1 MGFFITEI
9 GSSIEG
15 CCLWNKTI
23 QNASSHGFSKP
34 HEFCINYN
42 FFYVWYMV
50 RFMLIVFIS
59 NQIEDTIDFDETI
72 HLERGQ
78 NLFEIHVQKA
88 RKFSDNTA
96 PCTHFLSEVNWKSN
110 GDAYY
115 FVNIWSFIGP
125 IILWHYFTSK
135 LFDTYVSPNYSVHVV
150 VNVHLQLYMCLLGV
164 IGEPVSWSHQDA
176 GRWGGVDLLYLG
188 VLWVWNSVHA
198 RTERSPPRVRLH
210 LSVCRQGG
218 RFLPP
223 LSSEGEFS
231 FYIIFSRPSL
241 IICIVFSFKQKK
253 KLRTHDTKQKY

>member
-1 MGFFITEI
+1 M
-9 GSSIEG
+9 
-15 CCLWNKTI
+15 
-23 QNASSHGFSKP
+23 H
-34 HEFCINYN
+34 
-42 FFYVWYMV
+42 
-50 RFMLIVFIS
+50 
-59 NQIEDTIDFDETI
+59 
-72 HLERGQ
+72 
-78 NLFEIHVQKA
+78 
-88 RKFSDNTA
+88 
-96 PCTHFLSEVNWKSN
+96 
-110 GDAYY
+110 
-115 FVNIWSFIGP
+115 
-125 IILWHYFTSK
+125 IILSIFGPLLVLLSYDIILLPNCLIPMYHLFT
-135 LFDTYVSPNYSVHVV
+135 VHVV

-253 KLRTHDTKQKY
+253 TTHTWYKTEILV

>member
-1 MGFFITEI
+1 MFRRQENFQTILHHAHI
-9 GSSIEG
+9 FYLKSIE
-15 CCLWNKTI
+15 
-23 QNASSHGFSKP
+23 
-34 HEFCINYN
+34 
-42 FFYVWYMV
+42 
-50 RFMLIVFIS
+50 
-59 NQIEDTIDFDETI
+59 NQMEM
-72 HLERGQ
+72 H
-78 NLFEIHVQKA
+78 
-88 RKFSDNTA
+88 
-96 PCTHFLSEVNWKSN
+96 
-110 GDAYY
+110 
-115 FVNIWSFIGP
+115 
-125 IILWHYFTSK
+125 IILSIFGPLLVLLSYDIILLPNCFLIPMYHLFT
-135 LFDTYVSPNYSVHVV
+135 VHVV
-150 VNVHLQLYMCLLGV
+150 VKVHLQLYMCLLGV

-253 KLRTHDTKQKY
+253 TTHTWYKTEILV